1 MILKVKNGAL
11 GGIRTPDP
19 LVRSQVLYPTELPAQ
34 VLKSGD
40 FTDFGGAL
48 PVFLRFFIGL
58 LVYVLS
64 LAMTARM
71 TEQFVRDR
79 FTAARNFIRSR
90 SAPPQDDFI
99 ASGH

>member
-1 MILKVKNGAL
+1 MHGAL

-64 LAMTARM
+64 LAVTTRM

-79 FTAARNFIRSR
+79 FTAARYFIRRR